1 MSYVKWPS
9 LLLRIA
15 DAWGG
20 EEGETL
26 FEFTMIVSLV
36 AVVTVVVVT
45 LLGLAIAGLFNPF
58 PAAFGG

>member
-1 MSYVKWPS
+1 MSYVKLPP
-9 LLLRIA
+9 LLLGVA
-15 DAWGG
+15 AAAGG

-26 FEFTMIVSLV
+26 FEFTMILSLV
-36 AVVTVVVVT
+36 AVVAVVVVS

>member
-1 MSYVKWPS
+1 MNYVKLPP
-9 LLLRIA
+9 LLLRIGA
-15 DAWGG
+15 AVGG

-36 AVVTVVVVT
+36 AVVAVAVVSV
-45 LLGLAIAGLFNPF
+45 LGLAIAGLFNPL

>member
-1 MSYVKWPS
+1 MRYVKLRS

-36 AVVTVVVVT
+36 AVVAVAVVT
-45 LLGLAIAGLFNPF
+45 LLGLAIAGFYNPF